1 MCLHVTAK
9 SAEAN
14 LVCWPQANTK
24 FQLCICL
31 FQWMRSKALYL
42 QIVSLSL
49 CKVGKSATFSLH
61 EIYFAIKDGKLRKEC
76 ILFFFLNMHVHV
88 SQTIQ
93 SCNGLL
99 MHQHGCHLSLL
110 FSFNLHDSRPKWISS
125 ILECNCHFFFLCSFL
140 SEKQGEA
147 ALSNSVGVI
156 SGILFHSINITYKI
170 ANSDDHMFMKIVI
183 ILLYKLL

>member
-1 MCLHVTAK
+1 MCLHATAK
-9 SAEAN
+9 SADAN

-61 EIYFAIKDGKLRKEC
+61 EVYFAIKDGKLRKERT
-76 ILFFFLNMHVHV
+76 LFFFSNMHVHV

-99 MHQHGCHLSLL
+99 MHQHGCHLCSFHLISMIQDL
-110 FSFNLHDSRPKWISS
+110 NEFHQFLNATATFSFYV
-125 ILECNCHFFFLCSFL
+125 HFSVKNKERLL
-140 SEKQGEA
+140 SA
-147 ALSNSVGVI
+147 TRWV
-156 SGILFHSINITYKI
+156 
-170 ANSDDHMFMKIVI
+170 
-183 ILLYKLL
+183 